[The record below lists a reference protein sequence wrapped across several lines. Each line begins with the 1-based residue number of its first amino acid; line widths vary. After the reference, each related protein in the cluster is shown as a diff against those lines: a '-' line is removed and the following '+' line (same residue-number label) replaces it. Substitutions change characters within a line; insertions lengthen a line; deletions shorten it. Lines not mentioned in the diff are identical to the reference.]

1 MAIVKGPLLSL
12 DARGQIGQAL
22 VYLGWKGLKT
32 VRQYVIPANP
42 QTADQVTQRGLLT
55 DTVAAWKNY
64 FTGPTAR
71 VAWDRSAL
79 LDARPMS
86 GFNIF
91 TSNAMLLA
99 ATDADGSMCN
109 IVVPVAAQL
118 ITFTCLNMDDGAQA
132 DEAGDFEIWAGTT
145 PTGLT
150 LNESVA
156 LAAGDVVGTNDL
168 GDEGDTHYVKLRK
181 AGVDRSGVAKITLLA
196 A

>member
-32 VRQYVIPANP
+32 VRQYVVPANP
-42 QTADQVTQRGLLT
+42 QTAGQVTQRGYLT
-55 DTVAAWKNY
+55 DAVAAWKNY
-64 FTGPTAR
+64 FTGTTAR

-99 ATDADGSMCN
+99 PVDPASSMVN
-109 IVVPVAAQL
+109 VVVPVAAQL
-118 ITFTCLNMDDGAQA
+118 VTFTCLNLDDGAQA
-132 DEAGDFEIWAGTT
+132 DEAGNFEIWAGTT

-150 LNESVA
+150 LNEEVA
-156 LAAGDVVGTNDL
+156 LAGGDVIGTNDL
-168 GDEGDTHYVKLRK
+168 GDTDDVMYVKLRK
-181 AGVDRSGVAKITLLA
+181 GGVDRSGVARIVLLA
-196 A
+196 P